1 MSFKNLLLSFAILFV
16 VSCVDNNSN
25 LSIDYEKYTLDNGLK
40 VILHKDNSDPLVA
53 ISTIVHVGS
62 NREKPGKTGFA
73 HFFEHMAFTASENT
87 PRGANRLLIPT
98 WGGSRNGGTSFD
110 YTIYYEVVPKNA
122 LETVLWL
129 ESDRMGFLINTVTEA
144 AFANQQEVVQLLL
157 ATKGFDDS
165 VCRARKKWYMKF
177 LFPVLLMLMHLSKR
191 IMT

>member
-1 MSFKNLLLSFAILFV
+1 MSFKNSLLSIIILFFI
-16 VSCVDNNSN
+16 SNCSNNSQE
-25 LSIDYEKYTLDNGLK
+25 LSIDYEQYTLDNGLK

-110 YTIYYEVVPKNA
+110 YTI
-122 LETVLWL
+122 
-129 ESDRMGFLINTVTEA
+129 
-144 AFANQQEVVQLLL
+144 
-157 ATKGFDDS
+157 
-165 VCRARKKWYMKF
+165 
-177 LFPVLLMLMHLSKR
+177 
-191 IMT
+191 